1 MEANIYIKYIY
12 IYIQTK
18 NHTKTSWWDVEQ
30 LKVSH
35 AKQGFF
41 GVGGLVCLWGLC
53 VCAGGQLF
61 CFPQTEI
68 LSLLK

>member
-12 IYIQTK
+12 IYIQRK
-18 NHTKTSWWDVEQ
+18 NHTKTSWWDVER

-41 GVGGLVCLWGLC
+41 GVGGLVVGF
-53 VCAGGQLF
+53 VCMCRGAVVLF
-61 CFPQTEI
+61 SPN
-68 LSLLK
+68 